1 MTEPVRRI
9 RTEFELRDLIDS
21 LGRDADLVE
30 RDFALVTIAAGL
42 VREYEAALCFK
53 GGFVLRH
60 VYGHERFSRDIDAT
74 RINPPKSK
82 LDSVEVARTIKMA
95 GIKNLL
101 TLNPGAPATDSGNS
115 LDFDQILYAGP
126 LGRGQV
132 SVELSYREDIVE
144 SPDIVTIGEPYFEPF
159 EVPVLQLDEIVSEK
173 LRTLAQRV
181 RPTDLSDI
189 AMILERETIDYTRVP
204 RLVAKKFEL
213 VKRGDQRQ
221 RIEGNIAEMAA
232 EYDAAVRAVA
242 PDAPSFSEASRV
254 VLRHLSKLLP

>member
-1 MTEPVRRI
+1 MWEPVRRI
-9 RTEFELRDLIDS
+9 RDEFELRDLIDS

-42 VREYEAALCFK
+42 AREYGTALCFK

-60 VYGHERFSRDIDAT
+60 VYGHERFSKDIDAT

-82 LDSVEVARTIKMA
+82 LDSIEVAQTIKMA

-101 TLNPGAPATDSGNS
+101 TLNPGTPATDSGNS
-115 LDFDQILYAGP
+115 LDFDTVQYAGP

-144 SPDIVTIGEPYFEPF
+144 PPDIVTIGEPYYEPF
-159 EVPVLQLDEIVSEK
+159 EVPVLQLDELVAEK
-173 LRTLAQRV
+173 LRALAQRV
-181 RPTDLSDI
+181 RPTDLSDT
-189 AMILERETIDYTRVP
+189 AMILEREAIDCGRVP
-204 RLVAKKFEL
+204 RLAAKKFDL
-213 VKRGDQRQ
+213 VKQGDHRQ
-221 RIEGNIAEMAA
+221 RIEDNIAEMAA

-242 PDAPSFSEASRV
+242 PDAPSFHDASRL
-254 VLRHLSKLLP
+254 VLRHLAKLLP